1 MTDSDRRSDFL
12 IHVTHHRRRNYST
25 KPLVRDVPQP
35 KVLPP
40 YAGPPDKSPEFGGA
54 SIQTL
59 GHGSG
64 GVRKGVGWVT
74 TDILC
79 ISVLFFGRVR
89 SQSRAD
95 PLWIPPP
102 LQAPPTTVHP
112 VPQPLTNIRTSGDS
126 RWSPSSTETGH
137 QAHQRRDKP
146 DKKGRRPHPTP
157 ARTRSPAIFLATS
170 GFHPT
175 GGSIERRRPPRTSH
189 GLAHVYPP
197 GSRLTELSH
206 SLSTQT
212 TDRR

>member
-1 MTDSDRRSDFL
+1 M
-12 IHVTHHRRRNYST
+12 

-79 ISVLFFGRVR
+79 TSVLFFGRVR

-102 LQAPPTTVHP
+102 LQAPPTTEHP
-112 VPQPLTNIRTSGDS
+112 VPQPWTDTDIKRLKMEPLKYGNTTPSDS
-126 RWSPSSTETGH
+126 KTGH
-137 QAHQRRDKP
+137 NR
-146 DKKGRRPHPTP
+146 
-157 ARTRSPAIFLATS
+157 
-170 GFHPT
+170 
-175 GGSIERRRPPRTSH
+175 
-189 GLAHVYPP
+189 
-197 GSRLTELSH
+197 
-206 SLSTQT
+206 
-212 TDRR
+212 

>member
-1 MTDSDRRSDFL
+1 M
-12 IHVTHHRRRNYST
+12 

-95 PLWIPPP
+95 PLWIPLP

-112 VPQPLTNIRTSGDS
+112 VPQPLTNTRTSGDS
-126 RWSPSSTETGH
+126 RWSPSSTETRH
-137 QAHQRRDKP
+137 QAHQRRDNSTRRDGDP
-146 DKKGRRPHPTP
+146 TRLLPAHEALRSSLRRADSIRRGVRLRGAGR
-157 ARTRSPAIFLATS
+157 L
-170 GFHPT
+170 
-175 GGSIERRRPPRTSH
+175 
-189 GLAHVYPP
+189 GLLM
-197 GSRLTELSH
+197 G
-206 SLSTQT
+206 
-212 TDRR
+212 

>member
-1 MTDSDRRSDFL
+1 M
-12 IHVTHHRRRNYST
+12 

-79 ISVLFFGRVR
+79 TSVLFFGRVR

-102 LQAPPTTVHP
+102 LQAPPTTEHP
-112 VPQPLTNIRTSGDS
+112 VPQPLTDK
-126 RWSPSSTETGH
+126 GH
-137 QAHQRRDKP
+137 QATQDGAPQVRKHDTKRLKDGTQSIRKDGDSTRLPPAHEALRSSLRRADSV
-146 DKKGRRPHPTP
+146 RM
-157 ARTRSPAIFLATS
+157 
-170 GFHPT
+170 
-175 GGSIERRRPPRTSH
+175 GGWPERRRPPRTSH

-197 GSRLTELSH
+197 GSRSTELSH